1 MKEVTEVYLIDHPGI
16 YFFYSTVFGTVVEI
30 RFNNSFLSLLKFLFF
45 LEFSFLFLFF
55 SVVLFFFPNLFVEE
69 KIFANTKVLLWMTVT
84 GAVSPI
90 VRAQQYAYDLFEN
103 NKR

>member
-1 MKEVTEVYLIDHPGI
+1 MKEVNEVYLIDHPGI

-55 SVVLFFFPNLFVEE
+55 SVVLFFFQICLS
-69 KIFANTKVLLWMTVT
+69 K
-84 GAVSPI
+84 
-90 VRAQQYAYDLFEN
+90 
-103 NKR
+103 KRYSQIRKFYYG